1 MTRPLL
7 TLCDL
12 DETYCGR
19 LYEYLKENLKLKFKI
34 EAFTSVDILVDFA
47 RKNTASLL
55 IVSESALMELRKIAG
70 TEHFKNILILDEDFV
85 GVKEEESSFGEQ
97 NIAHTTKYQKAGK
110 IVDTIVDFCAEK
122 AESFDGLTAG
132 FNSDKGKV
140 IGLFSPISKCGQTS
154 LTLKMG
160 EILSSYGRTIML
172 SFDSFSS
179 LPKILNVESDGCIT
193 DLMYYSEGDKNK
205 FCIYLEKIKKTVGN
219 LDVIMPARTAM
230 QIRDISAESLKM
242 LIDLLVQ
249 EAGYEYVLLDLSEYP
264 EGFFDILKLCDKLL
278 TITRQT
284 GADSYRIEMYEDV
297 LRQNGYEDIF
307 ASTIKISLP
316 DLKDT
321 AAFSRF
327 TCDLLKKE
335 EIISGK
341 AG

>member
-19 LYEYLKENLKLKFKI
+19 LYEYLKENLKLTFRI
-34 EAFTSVDILVDFA
+34 EAFTSVNILVDFA
-47 RKNTASLL
+47 RKNKTSLL
-55 IVSESALMELRKIAG
+55 VVSESALLELGAAG
-70 TEHFKNILILDEDFV
+70 TEHFKNILILDEDSG
-85 GVKEEESSFGEQ
+85 GVREEESFYGGQ

-122 AESFDGLTAG
+122 AEAFDGLTAE
-132 FNSDKGKV
+132 FNSDTGNV
-140 IGLFSPISKCGQTS
+140 IGLYSPISKCGQTS

-179 LPKILNVESDGCIT
+179 LPKILNIESDGSIT
-193 DLMYYSEGDKNK
+193 DLMYYSEGDRNK

-219 LDVIMPARTAM
+219 LDVVMPARTAM
-230 QIRDISAESLKM
+230 QIRDISADALK
-242 LIDLLVQ
+242 LLLELLVH
-249 EAGYEYVLLDLSEYP
+249 EAGYKYVLLDLTEYP
-264 EGFFDILKLCDKLL
+264 EGFFEILKLCDKLF

-284 GADSYRIEMYEDV
+284 SADSYRVEIYEEV
-297 LRQNGYEDIF
+297 LRQNGYEDVF
-307 ASTIKISLP
+307 ASMIKINLP
-316 DLKDT
+316 DLKDPP
-321 AAFSRF
+321 AFSRY
-327 TCDLLKKE
+327 TYDLLKKE
-335 EIISGK
+335 EIVSDK